1 MNGASSD
8 VWYWLNSNFL
18 VLSEGIEIKK
28 KSLFSH
34 TLLYD
39 WSFFCSE
46 RMKAIETIKF
56 NNDDADSFL
65 TAR

>member
-28 KSLFSH
+28 KSLFH
-34 TLLYD
+34 ILFYMIEV
-39 WSFFCSE
+39 FFVPKE
-46 RMKAIETIKF
+46 WKQLRQ
-56 NNDDADSFL
+56 
-65 TAR
+65 